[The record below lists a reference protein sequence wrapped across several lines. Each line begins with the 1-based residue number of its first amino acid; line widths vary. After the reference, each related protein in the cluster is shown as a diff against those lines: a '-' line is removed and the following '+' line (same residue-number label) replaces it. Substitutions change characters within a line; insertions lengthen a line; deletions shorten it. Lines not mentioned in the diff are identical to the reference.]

1 MQEGK
6 IIALSVWLLTLF
18 NILLAFGAV
27 WGFQRMDPAITRI
40 YERNVKSLSA
50 CEEMLLALT
59 GEQVELEKFKQ
70 ALKRAGSN
78 ITENGEEQAIKN
90 IQQYLPG
97 LAAGEKGFRSLVTRE
112 VIALTNYNKKA
123 ILESARQ
130 TQKLRQA
137 GAWGIVFASLLFF
150 LVAIRQE
157 QRLRRMLLLPFQ
169 EISDTVKAH
178 MQGDKFR
185 RCNLPHTSGDMKKLL
200 ESINSLLDKQG

>member
-6 IIALSVWLLTLF
+6 IIALSVWLLILF

-157 QRLRRMLLLPFQ
+157 QRLRRMLLLPLQ